1 MRRARLIAVP
11 LTAVLS
17 VGLLAGCN
25 DPAGSSPTPTATM
38 SDDTMTD
45 DTMTDEPM
53 TDEPMTDEG

>member
-1 MRRARLIAVP
+1 MRRARLIAIP

-25 DPAGSSPTPTATM
+25 DPAGSSPTPSATM
-38 SDDTMTD
+38 SDDTMS
-45 DTMTDEPM
+45 DEPM

>member
-1 MRRARLIAVP
+1 MRRARLIAIP

-25 DPAGSSPTPTATM
+25 DPAGSSPTPTE
-38 SDDTMTD
+38 TMTD
-45 DTMTDEPM
+45 DTMTDEPTDTM